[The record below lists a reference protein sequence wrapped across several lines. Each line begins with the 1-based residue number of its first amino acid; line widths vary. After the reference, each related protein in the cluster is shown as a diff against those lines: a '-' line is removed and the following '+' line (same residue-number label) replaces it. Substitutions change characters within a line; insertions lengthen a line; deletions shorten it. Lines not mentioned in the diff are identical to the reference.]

1 MSGDSF
7 GIEKES
13 LEALLSEASSGSLQL
28 PEFQRSWVWP
38 VENMVGLLA
47 SISLNYPVGTLML
60 LKSGGDLV
68 RFKHRALEGA
78 QFSSSVMP
86 ERLLLDG
93 QQRLTSLYRAL
104 MLAEPVVT
112 QDARKRK
119 VSGWFYVSIADAL
132 DPSTDR
138 EDAIRF
144 IPESKQVVSFRG
156 EVVEDYSTPERE
168 FAAGMFPLVHVFD
181 PDVWEDGYSTYWE
194 FDADRLKEYRTFRK
208 SFIRPFQM
216 YQLPVIELGRET
228 DRRAVC
234 QVFEK
239 VNTGGVTLTVFEL
252 LTATFAADGFDL
264 RKDWSERRQILN
276 APEFKIL
283 RDVKETDFLQAVTL
297 LATRDARLAAQ
308 QSGVEEDRLP
318 RLGCRRSEML
328 ELNLDAYR
336 RHAGE
341 IVAGLKAAAKFLHR
355 QGFFDPKFLPY
366 GGQIVPLSAIL
377 AVLGTNAEN
386 QATRERLEQW
396 FWCGV
401 LGELYGG
408 ATETRF
414 ARDLPEVLAWAT
426 GGDATPKTVVDS
438 NFAPQ
443 RLDTLRTRNSAAYKG
458 IYTLLVRDGAKDW
471 RTGAAITAEHYFDE
485 SVDIHHIF
493 PMKWCEDQ
501 SIPMARYDTIV
512 NKTAL
517 TARTN
522 RAIGGRA
529 PSEYRGRL
537 ESSAGITTDVLN
549 TNVSSHRVSLN
560 ALWTDDFDGFYIER
574 SRQLLELISRAT
586 GKPVSMTTADD
597 GIPIDEE
604 EPDEHD

>member
-1 MSGDSF
+1 MASDAF

-13 LEALLSEASSGSLQL
+13 LEKLLGEAAAGELQL

-38 VENMVGLLA
+38 VENMIGLLA

-60 LKSGGDLV
+60 LKSGGETV

-78 QFSSSVMP
+78 HLPGAVDP
-86 ERLLLDG
+86 DRLLLDG
-93 QQRLTSLYRAL
+93 QQRLTSLYRSL
-104 MLAEPVVT
+104 VLAEPVVT
-112 QDARKRK
+112 QDARKRR

-132 DPSTDR
+132 DPTKDR

-156 EVVEDYSTPERE
+156 EVVEDYSRAEQE
-168 FAAGMFPLVHVFD
+168 FAAGMFPLLHVFD
-181 PDVWEDGYSTYWE
+181 PDEWEDSYENYWD
-194 FDADRLKEYRTFRK
+194 FDTDKRKEWKEFRK

-216 YQLPVIELGRET
+216 YQLPVIELGKET

-264 RKDWSERRQILN
+264 RKDWQERRHALS

-297 LATRDARLAAQ
+297 LSTRHARLVAQ
-308 QSGVEEDRLP
+308 QAGVEEDRLP

-328 ELNLDAYR
+328 DLSLEAYR
-336 RHAGE
+336 RHADE
-341 IVAGLKAAAKFLHR
+341 VVTGLRAAAKFLHR

-366 GGQIVPLSAIL
+366 GGQLVPLAAIL
-377 AVLGTNAEN
+377 AVLGTSADN

-408 ATETRF
+408 STETRF
-414 ARDLPEVLAWAT
+414 ARDLPEVVAWAT
-426 GGDATPKTVVDS
+426 AAGDAPKTVVDS
-438 NFAPQ
+438 IFAPQ
-443 RLDTLRTRNSAAYKG
+443 RLNTLRTRNSAAYKG

-493 PMKWCEDQ
+493 PMKWCEGQ
-501 SIPMARYDTIV
+501 RIPTTRYDTIV

-517 TARTN
+517 TGRTN

-537 ESSAGITTDVLN
+537 ASSAGISTEALDS
-549 TNVSSHRVSLN
+549 NVGSHRVPLA
-560 ALWTDDFDGFYIER
+560 ALWADDFEAFYTQR
-574 SRQLLELISRAT
+574 SQMLLELISTAT
-586 GKPVSMTTADD
+586 GKPVSATMDD
-597 GIPIDEE
+597 GIPIDED
-604 EPDEHD
+604 EPDERD